1 MRVAVLGAGAM
12 GAIFGSAFGRVGA
25 EVVFFDKRSDVV
37 EAIVRH
43 GLFLDGVFPAT
54 TVKYSATTVSAELGK
69 IDLALVLVD
78 SNATIEA
85 ADVAAQCLKEHGC
98 ALTLQNGIG
107 NWETLAERLGG
118 GRVLAGSTYNSGAG
132 LGPGRARHTN
142 LGPTIIGEPHGGRS
156 ERAREIGQLLEA
168 AGLPVEIT
176 DNVQSHIWS
185 KFVHNCAI
193 NPVSAV
199 TRLRPGEIA
208 RTKAAARLLDDILDE
223 ALAIVEAAGV
233 RLPEADPRAHIR
245 DHCWERYNRP
255 SMLQHLENGR
265 ATEIDALNGALV
277 RLARRLRVPV
287 PVNEAIVLMVKALE
301 AAAQQPAVRD
311 EAELER
317 IARGTPRGDSWG

>member
-12 GAIFGSAFGRVGA
+12 GAIFGSAFSRVGA
-25 EVVFFDKRSDVV
+25 EVVFFDKRPDVV
-37 EAIVRH
+37 EAIISE
-43 GLFLDGVFPAT
+43 GLFLDGVFPVTTAKFPAT
-54 TVKYSATTVSAELGK
+54 TVPAELGK
-69 IDLALVLVD
+69 VDLALVLVD
-78 SNATIEA
+78 SNATTDA
-85 ADVAAQCLKEHGC
+85 ADAAAHCLKEHGC

-118 GRVLAGSTYNSGAG
+118 SRVLAGSTYNSGAG

-142 LGPTIIGEPHGGRS
+142 LGPTLIGEPDGGLS
-156 ERAREIGQLLEA
+156 ERVREIGRLLDA

-176 DNVQSHIWS
+176 DNVQGHIWS

-208 RTKAAARLLDDILDE
+208 RTKAAACLLDEILDE
-223 ALAIVEAAGV
+223 ALAVVEAAGV
-233 RLPEADPRAHIR
+233 RLPESDPRKHIR

-255 SMLQHLENGR
+255 SMLQHLEKGR
-265 ATEIDALNGALV
+265 ATEIEALNGALV
-277 RLARRLRVPV
+277 RLARNLRVPV

-301 AAAQQPAVRD
+301 VSAAQPARRD

-317 IARGTPRGDSWG
+317 MARRTPRGDSWG